1 VARKIEVESW
11 LDKGEPKVRDDLLK
25 WATEYLKKYSSDFK
39 VRNEHYFE
47 VTRDNLIFE
56 MNHLIDIGQTIVI
69 QNMKSAWSREKYRI
83 KNQSNTFALSKG
95 THSRLRFLA
104 KETKRSIKS
113 TIEDLINETY
123 WEVRKEKKVESSKRQ
138 ELKNVPKFAL
148 LDAALLKK
156 FKGKELEK
164 KDDKLSEQEGLI
176 KKQLLRIYEYQVF
189 LEDLIL
195 NHDLNDELL
204 NLELTESQKEEAFKK
219 MSGGRI

>member
-11 LDKGEPKVRDDLLK
+11 LDKGEPKVRDDLLE

-39 VRNEHYFE
+39 VRNGHYFK
-47 VTRDNLIFE
+47 VSRDNLIFE
-56 MNHLIDIGQTIVI
+56 MNHLIDEGQTIVI
-69 QNMKSAWSREKYRI
+69 QNMKSAWSREKYRK

-123 WEVRKEKKVESSKRQ
+123 WEVRNEKKAESSKRR
-138 ELKNVPKFAL
+138 ESRYVRPSISAIFE
-148 LDAALLKK
+148 KK

-164 KDDKLSEQEGLI
+164 KDDKLSEQEDI
-176 KKQLLRIYEYQVF
+176 MKKQLLRINEYQIF
-189 LEDLIL
+189 LVDLICDHEL
-195 NHDLNDELL
+195 NEELL
-204 NLELTESQKEEAFKK
+204 NLELTESQKEEALKK
-219 MSGGRI
+219 MSQGRK